1 MNGYLAKR
9 LLGAIPT
16 LVGVSFLTFLFIR
29 LIPGAAI
36 AARLGTSTAL
46 SPEQLA
52 SLRAYFGL
60 DQPLLVQYW
69 TWLTSLLRGDAGY
82 SIRTGRPVLVEITER
97 LPATLELA
105 AAAAL
110 IAIALGIPLGLLSAV
125 RSRSRLDVAARIGGL
140 IGLSLPSFWLGT
152 LIIVLFSLYL
162 RWLPNTGGYVDFVHD
177 PLANLKLLLFPGIT
191 LGLGLAA
198 ATMRMTRSAM
208 LDVLS
213 ADYVRTARAKG
224 LRPAIVLRRHVLKN
238 GLIVVVTL
246 LGIQVGQLFGGAVVV
261 EEIFAVPGVGR
272 MLLTAIVQRD
282 YALVQGG
289 VLAIAILFVALNIVV
304 DLLYGYL
311 GGFVDLVIGRVMDV
325 FFAFPAILLALGIVA
340 ALGPDPRNVIIA
352 IAVVYTPIF
361 MRVVRGPVLALKARD
376 FVEAARAIGATQARI
391 VVRHI
396 VPNLLSTLIVQ
407 VSLALSWAVLTEGA
421 LSFLGL
427 SAQPP
432 APSWGVML
440 NEGRQYLEFATHL
453 AIFPGLAIMIA
464 VLGFN
469 LLGDGLRDALDP
481 QRR

>member
-1 MNGYLAKR
+1 MATWIPESASRSAGAVGLARAGVVAAVAREPVALAGLAMVAVYVAVALGVGFLPLRDPLQVSADR
-9 LLGAIPT
+9 LAAPSAAFPFGTDALGRD
-16 LVGVSFLTFLFIR
+16 LLSRVLF
-29 LIPGAAI
+29 G
-36 AARLGTSTAL
+36 ARLSMQVAVL
-46 SPEQLA
+46 S
-52 SLRAYFGL
+52 
-60 DQPLLVQYW
+60 V
-69 TWLTSLLRGDAGY
+69 
-82 SIRTGRPVLVEITER
+82 
-97 LPATLELA
+97 
-105 AAAAL
+105 
-110 IAIALGIPLGLLSAV
+110 
-125 RSRSRLDVAARIGGL
+125 
-140 IGLSLPSFWLGT
+140 
-152 LIIVLFSLYL
+152 
-162 RWLPNTGGYVDFVHD
+162 
-177 PLANLKLLLFPGIT
+177 
-191 LGLGLAA
+191 AA
-198 ATMRMTRSAM
+198 AT
-208 LDVLS
+208 
-213 ADYVRTARAKG
+213 
-224 LRPAIVLRRHVLKN
+224 
-238 GLIVVVTL
+238 VV
-246 LGIQVGQLFGGAVVV
+246 
-261 EEIFAVPGVGR
+261 
-272 MLLTAIVQRD
+272 
-282 YALVQGG
+282 GG
-289 VLAIAILFVALNIVV
+289 VLGLVS
-304 DLLYGYL
+304 GYL
-311 GGFVDLVIGRVMDV
+311 GGFVDLAVGRVMDV